1 MTSRDQIK
9 AVILDV
15 GGVLDRAADRAAEQA
30 SRLQLA
36 AELGLDIDEMWRLF
50 FQTEP
55 WYLARVG
62 AITEAELWHRNLA
75 PLGIVDPDQQVGF
88 LRRLFAYKE
97 VTPAMRALLEELHG
111 RVKLGIISNASDTLE
126 TVLAERF
133 AVDHLFDVVI
143 SSARV
148 GIAKPDPEI
157 YSLALARLGV
167 APEEAV
173 FTDDQQHNVD
183 AAADLGIHA
192 VRFTGAEDFRAYL
205 VELGVLES

>member
-1 MTSRDQIK
+1 MTRERQIK

-15 GGVLDRAADRAAEQA
+15 GGVLDRAGDRAAEEA
-30 SRLQLA
+30 SRQQLA
-36 AELGLDIDEMWRLF
+36 AELGIDVDEMWRLF

-55 WYLARVG
+55 WQLARVG
-62 AITEAELWHRNLA
+62 AITDAEFWHRNLA
-75 PLGIVDPDQQVGF
+75 PLGIVGSEGQAAFV
-88 LRRLFAYKE
+88 RRLFAYKE
-97 VTPAMRALLEELHG
+97 VTPAMRALVHDLHG

-126 TVLAERF
+126 TVLAQRF
-133 AVDHLFDVVI
+133 RVDHLFDVVI

-148 GIAKPDPEI
+148 GLAKPDPDI
-157 YSLALARLGV
+157 YALALARLDV

-183 AAADLGIHA
+183 AAAELGIHA
-192 VRFTGAEDFRAYL
+192 VRFTGADGFRTYL